1 MKKLILICIAAMFAI
16 GCGLNKQAR
25 QIEALEKCTYEISS
39 ADSVFIA
46 GRDVSK
52 LIRNKTF
59 DLSNM
64 PELTLALIRG
74 NIPFRARVNLSITN
88 PTANAAAIN
97 QFEYIVLIKG
107 QELANGFVNQKVI
120 VKPGETINVPVR
132 VNSNI
137 YAFLSNRKT
146 INEIIDFVTGGESGS
161 TEKKGVVTI
170 KIKPT
175 IEVGN
180 KLVKYPGYITIDKEV
195 SSKILF

>member
-1 MKKLILICIAAMFAI
+1 MLAI

-88 PTANAAAIN
+88 QTANAAAIN